1 MINKK
6 STIYILIFLLLSLAF
21 SGCLGSIETSE
32 SLPSPQEIEQNLI
45 IAHTVQPT
53 IVTPTI
59 EDTVTT
65 EAISTLIP
73 YTTPEWYKQDLLLY
87 EIYVRSF
94 VDSNEDGIGDL
105 NGIIQKF
112 DYLKSL
118 GVTSVWMMPIFTSPS
133 EHGYDVS
140 DYYQVNPQYGEL
152 ADLQNLVN
160 AAHERGIRI
169 ILDFVPSHLSNQN
182 PIFQDA
188 YRNPDS
194 IYSDW
199 FVWTN
204 DQHTQYATFGGNE
217 SMPRFN
223 HYNSE
228 VVEYLTDVA
237 LYWMDLDSDGDYK
250 DGIDG
255 FRVDNAT
262 FPPQEFFISL
272 RQSLKGKNP
281 DSLLLGETWV
291 NSPGDLVMFF
301 ENQFD
306 SLFDFPFY
314 SVIQGDKNT
323 NNDSIL
329 AGYGFPA
336 LIDAIIQEEKETIP
350 AEAILVK
357 FLSNHDTNRI
367 ATEVAGDADREK
379 LAAGLLAALP
389 GPLMVYYGEEIGM
402 LGQKGG
408 PPSWDNY
415 RREPMDWYADLKG
428 QGQTTWFQPEDSFN
442 KPNDGISVAEE
453 EADPESVLNYYRN
466 AIEIRSLEPALRLGD
481 IINLK
486 MEVSQTGPWGFT
498 RTAGEETILLLAN
511 FASEARQVTMI
522 DPPFPLSNTIDLL
535 TKQSVQFE
543 KQGENYTIDM
553 PPATVFW
560 IKGK

>member
-1 MINKK
+1 MIKK
-6 STIYILIFLLLSLAF
+6 KTNITIFIFLLLSVAYF
-21 SGCLGSIETSE
+21 GCSGSTGTVS
-32 SLPSPQEIEQNLI
+32 SLPSPQETEQYSEITPSLE
-45 IAHTVQPT
+45 PT
-53 IVTPTI
+53 DFTPTATNEATAAVTP
-59 EDTVTT
+59 
-65 EAISTLIP
+65 TLIP
-73 YTTPEWYKQDLLLY
+73 YSTPDWFKQDRLLY

-94 VDSNEDGIGDL
+94 VDSNRDGIGDL

-118 GVTSVWMMPIFTSPS
+118 GVTSVWMMPIFASPS

-152 ADLQNLVN
+152 ADLINLVN
-160 AAHERGIRI
+160 AAHEQGIRI

-188 YRNPDS
+188 YGNPNS
-194 IYSDW
+194 IYSNW

-217 SMPRFN
+217 AMPRFN
-223 HYNSE
+223 HYNPE
-228 VVEYLTDVA
+228 VVKYLTDVA
-237 LYWMDLDSDGDYK
+237 LYWMDLDGDGDYT

-262 FPPQEFFISL
+262 FPPQEFFMSL
-272 RQSLKGKNP
+272 RQDLKSKNP
-281 DSLLLGETWV
+281 DFLLLGETWV
-291 NSPGDLVMFF
+291 NSPGDLVMFY

-306 SLFDFPFY
+306 ALFDFPFY

-323 NNDSIL
+323 NNDSVL

-336 LIDAIIQEEKETIP
+336 LIDAVIQEENDSIP
-350 AEAILVK
+350 PEAILVK

-367 ATEVAGDADREK
+367 ATEVAADANREK

-389 GPLMVYYGEEIGM
+389 GPLMLYYGEEIGM

-408 PPSWDNY
+408 PPAWDNY
-415 RREPMDWYADLKG
+415 RREPMDWYADLNG
-428 QGQTTWFQPEDSFN
+428 QEQTTWFQPEDSYN
-442 KPNDGISVAEE
+442 QPNDGISVAEE
-453 EADPESVLNYYRN
+453 DKDPGSVLNYYRN
-466 AIEIRSLEPALRLGD
+466 AIQIRSQEPALGLGD
-481 IINLK
+481 INNLK
-486 MEVSQTGPWGFT
+486 MEVSKGGPWSFI
-498 RTAGEETILLLAN
+498 RTNGDEIILVLIN
-511 FASEARQVTMI
+511 FASEARQVTI
-522 DPPFPLSNTIDLL
+522 LESPFALTNATDLL
-535 TKQSVQFE
+535 TNQSIQFS

-560 IKGK
+560 IKGQ